1 MPIHGLV
8 RSPQRSKTIDAV
20 RSRQL
25 RRPYTLFV
33 PAARQRATVGSP
45 PGLTSAPALS
55 ACLADEARL
64 EIRRALPRQATGRR
78 HRRRRGPGRRCW
90 LGVVQTE
97 DDETTNAG
105 RAHLAQRDLHRAPA
119 RQVAVFVAGRFAHPT
134 IKAARRH
141 AGKLSISRRFRA
153 LSHNEACS
161 STSRMAARFLKQN
174 ASLGRGCTVSPSG
187 GPAAQRP
194 LSSLPL
200 GLPSPPPLPQ
210 PLLPWWCSW

>member
-33 PAARQRATVGSP
+33 PAARQRATVRLAAWPDVGARAFRMP
-45 PGLTSAPALS
+45 CRRSA
-55 ACLADEARL
+55 ARD
-64 EIRRALPRQATGRR
+64 RRALPRQATGRR

-90 LGVVQTE
+90 IGVVQTE